1 MGFMKYLSTALAVS
15 QQPSIE
21 PASVTNHFRL
31 EVWLKNS
38 PLNRQSI
45 SWFRASGG
53 QAEGFFGINIVAP
66 GMPTPEKD
74 VATFI
79 RDTANPE
86 SLFMAFPSKSTEAD
100 EGERR
105 TNVVV
110 HEAGMLVSGVK
121 IPTKDFPAFEGNF
134 SMDYFTNWPDK
145 KSYDFLQFQ
154 PPGII
159 FGMSGSSISNSRLTP
174 KPLGTFLGCPRELNG
189 KRKIYQ
195 LYAMTPAFHRGGCI
209 TLDWLIAEDVKLHST
224 HDVDFE
230 EFTSHELL

>member
-1 MGFMKYLSTALAVS
+1 MGFMKYLSTALAIS

-21 PASVTNHFRL
+21 PASIKNHFRL

-45 SWFRASGG
+45 SWYRASGG
-53 QAEGFFGINIVAP
+53 QAEGFFGINVIAP
-66 GMPTPEKD
+66 GVPMPEKD

-86 SLFMAFPSKSTEAD
+86 SLFMSTPSKST
-100 EGERR
+100 GEKEEERI

-110 HEAGMLVSGVK
+110 HETGILVSGVK
-121 IPTKDFPAFEGNF
+121 VPTKGFPVFEGNF

-159 FGMSGSSISNSRLTP
+159 FG
-174 KPLGTFLGCPRELNG
+174 TFLGCPRELTD

-209 TLDWLIAEDVKLHST
+209 TLDWLVAEDIKLHNA
-224 HDVDFE
+224 HDAGFD